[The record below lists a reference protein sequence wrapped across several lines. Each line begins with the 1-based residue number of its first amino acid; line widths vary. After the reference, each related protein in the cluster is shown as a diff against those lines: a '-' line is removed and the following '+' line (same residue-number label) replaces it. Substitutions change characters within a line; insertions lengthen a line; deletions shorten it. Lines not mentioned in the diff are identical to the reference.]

1 MGPRKRGGPR
11 DARTSGGL
19 DESPKEAPAVT
30 DDTRSVNPH
39 PLSSRGLFVPLD
51 VNYADDPKMIE
62 AGAEAELVYVRSL
75 AIAKRIGSDG
85 AIHRAHLPRLC
96 DGIFAVVM
104 GEDTPEDLAARLVK
118 VGAWIEVPDGWVI
131 ASWDKWNLTADEIQS
146 RRSGRQKGAAIG
158 NHRRWHE
165 ARGEF
170 DPTCVYCAESLSD
183 RSSESL
189 SIGIET
195 GSESTKTETE
205 TETELAPA
213 ERPRDLIFDA
223 LVEVCAIDA
232 SQLTSSARGALNK
245 ARKELVALGASD
257 EDVRRKADAYR
268 AAYPGISLTPSA
280 LVKHWPAL
288 GSPTTIKPKPKPSG
302 PESVLRERPDGTL
315 ERFYPGTGWVSAAG

>member
-1 MGPRKRGGPR
+1 MLVGPRKRGGPR

-118 VGAWIEVPDGWVI
+118 VGAWIEAPDGWVI
-131 ASWDKWNLTADEIQS
+131 ASWDKWNLTAEEIQS

-170 DPTCVYCAESLSD
+170 DPACVYCTESLSGQ
-183 RSSESL
+183 SSDSL
-189 SIGIET
+189 GIGIATE
-195 GSESTKTETE
+195 SESTKTETY
-205 TETELAPA
+205 ARDFASWYADYPRKVGRQAA
-213 ERPRDLIFDA
+213 E
-223 LVEVCAIDA
+223 
-232 SQLTSSARGALNK
+232 K
-245 ARKELVALGASD
+245 
-257 EDVRRKADAYR
+257 AYR
-268 AAYPGISLTPSA
+268 ARRRAGLTAEDLLRARENYAVSVATVESQFIKHPSTF
-280 LVKHWPAL
+280 L
-288 GSPTTIKPKPKPSG
+288 GPDVVEWIAAAPHAPTTVKPSTY
-302 PESVLRERPDGTL
+302 GTPTRAL
-315 ERFYPGTGWVSAAG
+315 LGRGVDAAPTWELDDEGRAVPAAEVG